1 MTAEIPI
8 SPSLHGLKRECLSY
22 GEVLAQ
28 SFAVLAPTT
37 VPAAV
42 MGLIYASSGNGTWLS
57 FLLGMIGLL
66 FVGININ
73 EFARRSA
80 SPGSLYSYVVKGL
93 GPTAGML
100 SGWGLI
106 LAYLFTGMSTL
117 CGFAIFGQK
126 LLGYVGIHTHILT
139 LFVVGVAAAWYAAHK
154 DIQLSAKM
162 MLLLEGASIGSILLL
177 GILIWGHKGFAID
190 PAQLTLQHAT
200 PGGITAG
207 IVLVVFGFSGFES
220 STSLG
225 DEAKNPLKSIPRSVM
240 QSTILAGLFF
250 IFMAYVEVLGFQGA
264 SVDLAKTEAPLDFLA
279 HQAGVDF
286 LGILISLGALLSFFT
301 CTLGCINPTARVLF
315 LMARHGV
322 FHTSLGASHEENLTP
337 HTAIALSSLL
347 TFAIPTAVLLFGI
360 TPFESQGY
368 FGTICTYGFLLVYI
382 LISIAAPMYLH
393 RLGQLRLKNILASV
407 LGVAFM
413 MLPVLGTIGI
423 PGSNLFPAPE
433 PPANV
438 FPYLFL
444 LYVAVGFAWFVFQR
458 YRFPRLVRQMQ
469 RSIEAIHDHHAEQKK
484 VD

>member
-8 SPSLHGLKRECLSY
+8 SPSVHGLKRECLSY

-42 MGLIYASSGNGTWLS
+42 MGLIFASSGNGTWLS
-57 FLLGMIGLL
+57 FLLGMIGLV

-73 EFARRSA
+73 QFARRSA
-80 SPGSLYSYVVKGL
+80 SPGSLYSYIVKGL
-93 GPTAGML
+93 GPTAGVL

-139 LFVVGVAAAWYAAHK
+139 LFAVGVAAAWYAAYK
-154 DIQLSAKM
+154 DIQLSAKL
-162 MLLLEGASIGSILLL
+162 MLLLEGASIASILLL
-177 GILIWGHKGFAID
+177 GILIWGHHEFAID
-190 PAQLTLQHAT
+190 PAQLTLQNAT

-225 DEAKNPLKSIPRSVM
+225 DEAKDPLKSIPKSVM
-240 QSTILAGLFF
+240 QSTILAGVFF

-264 SVDLAKTEAPLDFLA
+264 STDLAKTEAPLDFLA
-279 HQAGVDF
+279 HQTGADF
-286 LGILISLGALLSFFT
+286 LGIIISLGALLSFFT
-301 CTLGCINPTARVLF
+301 CTLGCINPTARVMF

-347 TFAIPTAVLLFGI
+347 TFVLPTAIVLCGVS
-360 TPFESQGY
+360 PFDSQGY

-382 LISIAAPMYLH
+382 LISIAAPVYLH
-393 RLGQLRLKNILASV
+393 RLGELRPMNVLFSI
-407 LGVAFM
+407 LGVGFM
-413 MLPVLGTIGI
+413 ALPLIGTIGI
-423 PGSNLFPAPE
+423 PGSDLFLAPE
-433 PPANV
+433 APTNV
-438 FPYLFL
+438 FPYLFA
-444 LYVAVGFAWFVFQR
+444 LYIAAGFGWFVFQR
-458 YRFPRLVRQMQ
+458 CRSPRLVRQMQ
-469 RSIEAIHDHHAEQKK
+469 RSIEAIHAHHANQK
-484 VD
+484 DES